1 MLHACEGAASGVIGN
16 ELFIAGGYHD
26 PDDSGNPATLQIY
39 DIPSRRW
46 RLGAALPEPR
56 MWTIGVVADGK
67 LFLISTAVDS
77 SRDLLVYDPQSN
89 SWTEAAPPPT
99 VTNTR
104 VVKSACAHKGRLVV
118 FLSNG
123 RAFERANDGS
133 WYPCE
138 VAAGGLTYANFQ
150 AAPVILG

>member
-1 MLHACEGAASGVIGN
+1 M
-16 ELFIAGGYHD
+16 
-26 PDDSGNPATLQIY
+26 TLQIFNFNTET
-39 DIPSRRW
+39 W

-133 WYPCE
+133 WYPYE
-138 VAAGGLTYANFQ
+138 VAAVGVTYYANVGV
-150 AAPVILG
+150 ASVILG